1 MRVMMGRAIFVW
13 KESFPWGRYNRRKSI
28 GHAHSTGWWAEQG
41 IPYLILSTRQEIG
54 GLWRKAVG
62 RKILVVDDEPVLVET
77 MAYNLE
83 QAGYQ
88 VTTVTDGASALEAA
102 RRETPDLVILDIMLP
117 EMDGLEVCRLL
128 RREGNTATTPIMMLT
143 AKGEEIDKVVGLEVG
158 ADDYVTKPFGRR
170 ELLARVRA
178 LLRRA
183 EYPAPVE
190 DHNATSTAEDT
201 ARANRELVA
210 GPLRIDLAGRRV
222 DCRGQKLDL
231 QPKQFELLVYLVR
244 NRGTV
249 LTRDQVLYNVWGYD
263 YAGDTRT
270 VDVHIRWLREK
281 LEEDPAN
288 PRLIQTVRG
297 VGYVFRW

>member
-1 MRVMMGRAIFVW
+1 MV
-13 KESFPWGRYNRRKSI
+13 
-28 GHAHSTGWWAEQG
+28 
-41 IPYLILSTRQEIG
+41 
-54 GLWRKAVG
+54 

-77 MAYNLE
+77 IAYNLE

-88 VTTVTDGASALEAA
+88 VITAADGASALQAA
-102 RRETPDLVILDIMLP
+102 RREVPDLIILDIMLP
-117 EMDGLEVCRLL
+117 EMDGLEVCRQL
-128 RREGNTATTPIMMLT
+128 RRENSTATIPIMMLT
-143 AKGEEIDKVVGLEVG
+143 AKSDEIDKVVGLEVG

-178 LLRRA
+178 LLRRSDYVPLEA
-183 EYPAPVE
+183 EKSAQEIDNEVP
-190 DHNATSTAEDT
+190 
-201 ARANRELVA
+201 RANRELVA

-222 DCRGQKLDL
+222 NCRGNEMEL
-231 QPKQFELLVYLVR
+231 QPKQFELLTYLVR

-249 LTRDQVLYNVWGYD
+249 LTRDQLLHNVWGYD

-270 VDVHIRWLREK
+270 VDVHVRWLREK

-297 VGYVFRW
+297 VGYCFRW

>member
-1 MRVMMGRAIFVW
+1 MV
-13 KESFPWGRYNRRKSI
+13 
-28 GHAHSTGWWAEQG
+28 
-41 IPYLILSTRQEIG
+41 
-54 GLWRKAVG
+54 

-77 MAYNLE
+77 IAYNLE

-88 VTTVTDGASALEAA
+88 VTTAADGASALQAA
-102 RRETPDLVILDIMLP
+102 RREVPDLIILDIMLP
-117 EMDGLEVCRLL
+117 EMDGLEVCRQL
-128 RREGNTATTPIMMLT
+128 RRESSTATTPIMMLT
-143 AKGEEIDKVVGLEVG
+143 AKSEEIDKVVGLEVG

-178 LLRRA
+178 LLRRSDYVPLEA
-183 EYPAPVE
+183 EK
-190 DHNATSTAEDT
+190 STQETDNGVP
-201 ARANRELVA
+201 RANRELVA

-222 DCRGQKLDL
+222 NCRGNEMEL
-231 QPKQFELLVYLVR
+231 QPKQFELLTYLVR

-249 LTRDQVLYNVWGYD
+249 LTRDQLLHNVWGYD

-270 VDVHIRWLREK
+270 VDVHVRWLREK

-297 VGYVFRW
+297 VGYCFRW

>member
-1 MRVMMGRAIFVW
+1 MA
-13 KESFPWGRYNRRKSI
+13 
-28 GHAHSTGWWAEQG
+28 
-41 IPYLILSTRQEIG
+41 
-54 GLWRKAVG
+54 
-62 RKILVVDDEPVLVET
+62 RKILVVDDEQILLDT
-77 MAYNLE
+77 IAYNLQ
-83 QAGYQ
+83 QAAYQ
-88 VTTVTDGASALEAA
+88 VITACDGASALEAV

-128 RREGNTATTPIMMLT
+128 RRENNTATVPIMILT
-143 AKGEEIDKVVGLEVG
+143 AKGDEIDKVVGLEVG

-183 EYPAPVE
+183 EFPSSSEGQSVQQATNEAPQ
-190 DHNATSTAEDT
+190 SG
-201 ARANRELVA
+201 RELVA

-222 DCRGQKLDL
+222 LCRGQEMDL
-231 QPKQFELLVYLVR
+231 QPKQFDLLTYLVR

-249 LTRDQVLYNVWGYD
+249 LTRDQLLQNVWGYD
-263 YAGDTRT
+263 YVGDTRT
-270 VDVHIRWLREK
+270 VDVHVRWLREK

-297 VGYVFRW
+297 VGYCFRW